1 MTIIS
6 TLYDSAFEQAKA
18 TGHFAVVSTNLDA
31 NQYKAHCEEHCKNNE
46 NTMVIDGKGLVA
58 STNMTEF
65 LILHLG
71 LVSGESEHLDR
82 NRVIKSLIN
91 SKFIFTVYNADKCRS
106 NTLEQLAAIADAARV
121 GMVLLCTTEFA
132 NELKT
137 SERYRFIVNR
147 TLTWLES

>member
-18 TGHFAVVSTNLDA
+18 TGRFAVVSTNLDV
-31 NQYKAHCEEHCKNNE
+31 NQYKAYFEAHCKNNE
-46 NTMVIDGKGLVA
+46 NTMVIDGKDLVA
-58 STNMTEF
+58 STNMTDF
-65 LILHLG
+65 LLLHLG
-71 LVSGESEHLDR
+71 LAPDESEHLER
-82 NRVIKSLIN
+82 NRIIKSLTN
-91 SKFIFTVYNADKCRS
+91 SKFVFTIYNADRCRS
-106 NTLEQLAAIADAARV
+106 NTLEQLAAIADAAHV